1 MTMDELEELNIKI
14 QIANKFQNEQEEKS
28 KNYFP
33 DFINLMNDFRSIISI
48 LKDIYVRGYP
58 KIIQIEIKINNS
70 KKHYEMNICDNEKE
84 NQKNNDEIR
93 TNIINEK
100 EQIKDVKYIL
110 SKLKTIRENL
120 KKSQHEGYKKY
131 EYIRYMFGRQ
141 FNKLYNYLK
150 QLEQGKKEQNNEF
163 ITHFLNYITNN
174 KLEKTI
180 SEYTWIRKEEDEF
193 QNIVFNINEFIQKNL
208 LINNLSSKDVYSD
221 SKLISGEYKGFYLYS
236 CVDNLEK
243 QLYQLYN
250 YLTGK
255 RPVAQ
260 NILFCNVDTT
270 KEEIESFLY
279 RAILCQYNSCFM
291 IGGIE
296 LLEFGPKNYLIE
308 FLNEIISEYGENMV
322 SCLIVLSSDKT
333 TDIHKS
339 LDLIK
344 CKKIFEEEI
353 SNKTKKCF
361 LNNTDNI
368 GIVKSDKAG
377 VGKSEFIKKLKLNY
391 LNRLYFPLGGS
402 FSRDDL
408 KNKGSEID
416 DPVDIFNRLRKM
428 NINNESLIHLDLYD
442 SDDIDLITYFLFE
455 FLILKS
461 YKRNEEILMLPNNI
475 YIVIEIPN
483 GFTDYE
489 SKFPILDLIPNNL
502 RTSLS
507 IKELKPLKVFPKI
520 NSNIQIV
527 CNYLKLRRDN
537 KLDTDDL
544 IIPGVNDDCFIEKKD
559 EEKKVEEKK
568 DDKI

>member
-14 QIANKFQNEQEEKS
+14 QIANKFQNEQDEKS

-58 KIIQIEIKINNS
+58 KIIQIEVKINNS

-84 NQKNNDEIR
+84 NQNNNDEIR

-180 SEYTWIRKEEDEF
+180 SEYTWTKKEEDEF

-208 LINNLSSKDVYSD
+208 LINNLSSKDVYSN

-368 GIVKSDKAG
+368 EIVKSDKAG
-377 VGKSEFIKKLKLNY
+377 VGKSEFIKELKLNY

-502 RTSLS
+502 RISLS
-507 IKELKPLKVFPKI
+507 IKELKSLKVFP
-520 NSNIQIV
+520 
-527 CNYLKLRRDN
+527 
-537 KLDTDDL
+537 
-544 IIPGVNDDCFIEKKD
+544 
-559 EEKKVEEKK
+559 
-568 DDKI
+568 